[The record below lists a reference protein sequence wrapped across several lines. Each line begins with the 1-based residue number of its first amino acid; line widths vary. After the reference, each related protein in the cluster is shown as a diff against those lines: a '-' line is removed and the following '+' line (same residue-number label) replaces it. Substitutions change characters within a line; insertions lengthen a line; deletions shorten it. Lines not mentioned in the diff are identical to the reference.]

1 MRSSGV
7 SETNDG
13 SHRRVR
19 IAVCLLAVLT
29 LGSPSRGRAEWD
41 RATFDP
47 QPNKNDVFLPMPCGG
62 AMVFR
67 KITLLTGSGV
77 EDKRV
82 DLGGGRDTYKEGA
95 IEGYLRGGFPDPK
108 LPGSRYYLLGKYEVS
123 ATQWVAVMDG
133 CASLPAKEAGAL
145 PRAGITWF
153 EGVSFAQKYSEW
165 LYANARDALPRGD
178 GEGGYSA
185 FVRLPTEAEWEY
197 ATRGGVA
204 VSEHEFI
211 DTMFPMRGEEPA
223 RFAWYQGQA
232 SAGSIFHPI
241 GALAPNPLGLH
252 DVLGN
257 VSEMM
262 LEPFHAT
269 WGLRAHGQVG
279 GVVTRGGDIK
289 TTLDELGSARRE
301 EWPPYDDT
309 NGKPFRWDTV
319 GLRVALSVPVLPKS
333 QRAAAEFTAGME
345 AAPQAVED
353 IRTQLGT
360 IEKIGVPPEVKAR
373 LEEVS
378 RKVTELERKEREER
392 LGAIRML
399 GRMGAWVAY
408 DLVLADREEGIRG
421 RQHAELDGK
430 VRDLKETGAVSPE
443 DMAKLEAAL
452 ANMKQSLD
460 KAKAAA
466 ERSAGY
472 YADHAVVG
480 SRYGDAE
487 LEGQLASLR
496 QELGQKQLNSVLPYV
511 ELFERHVKQ
520 ARQQHKADP
529 KVLRTEVLR
538 VEGAAPKQPEG
549 NPPAKK

>member
-1 MRSSGV
+1 VSVLVAPVPSS
-7 SETNDG
+7 
-13 SHRRVR
+13 
-19 IAVCLLAVLT
+19 
-29 LGSPSRGRAEWD
+29 GRAEWD
-41 RATFDP
+41 KSTFDP
-47 QPNKNDVFLPMPCGG
+47 QPNKSDVLLPMPCGG
-62 AMVFR
+62 VMAFR
-67 KITLLTGSGV
+67 KVSLLTGAGV

-123 ATQWVAVMDG
+123 AMQWAAVMDG
-133 CASLPAKEAGAL
+133 CANLPAKEAGAL
-145 PRAGITWF
+145 PRAGLTWF
-153 EGVSFAQKYSEW
+153 EAVSFAQKYSEW

-211 DTMFPMRGEEPA
+211 DTRFPMRGEEPA

-232 SAGSIFHPI
+232 SAGGIFHPI
-241 GALAPNPLGLH
+241 GALQPNPLGLH

-269 WGLRAHGQVG
+269 WGLRAHGQIG

-309 NGKPFRWDTV
+309 NGKPYRWGTV

-333 QRAAAEFTAGME
+333 QRAAAEFAAGME

-353 IRTQLGT
+353 IKTALGN
-360 IEKIGVPPEVKAR
+360 IEKIGVPPEVKSR

-408 DLVLADREEGIRG
+408 DLVLADREESIRG
-421 RQHAELDGK
+421 GQYNELDGK
-430 VRDLKETGAVSPE
+430 VQNLKKTGQVDAA
-443 DMAKLEAAL
+443 DIAKLEAGL
-452 ANMKQSLD
+452 ANLRQSVD
-460 KAKAAA
+460 TAKAVA
-466 ERSAGY
+466 ERTAGY
-472 YADHAVVG
+472 YADLVVVG
-480 SRYGDAE
+480 SRYDDAE
-487 LEGQLASLR
+487 LGTQLTSLR

-511 ELFERHVKQ
+511 ELFEKHVKQ

-529 KVLRTEVLR
+529 KALRTDVLR
-538 VEGAAPKQPEG
+538 VEKQPDR
-549 NPPAKK
+549 NAPAKK